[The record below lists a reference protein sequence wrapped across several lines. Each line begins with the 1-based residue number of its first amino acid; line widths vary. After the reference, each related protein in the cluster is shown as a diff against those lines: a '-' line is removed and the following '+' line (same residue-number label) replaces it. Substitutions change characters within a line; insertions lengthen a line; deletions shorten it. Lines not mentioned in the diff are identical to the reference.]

1 MKKIHMKYY
10 NNILNNKNIILKK
23 NIFNIIIM
31 SDSENKSEK
40 KKVSPEF
47 VQSVKQYIAIDDK
60 LREIKEKTKT
70 LNTEKKQREEFIL
83 NYLQAIDENVLDVQD
98 GKLRRNISKT
108 QTPLK
113 KEHIQKSLAELLG
126 DSNKATTITE
136 QIIKSR
142 PTVERVTL
150 KRTRNKIKDIKE

>member
-1 MKKIHMKYY
+1 
-10 NNILNNKNIILKK
+10 
-23 NIFNIIIM
+23 M

-150 KRTRNKIKDIKE
+150 KRTKNKIKDIKE